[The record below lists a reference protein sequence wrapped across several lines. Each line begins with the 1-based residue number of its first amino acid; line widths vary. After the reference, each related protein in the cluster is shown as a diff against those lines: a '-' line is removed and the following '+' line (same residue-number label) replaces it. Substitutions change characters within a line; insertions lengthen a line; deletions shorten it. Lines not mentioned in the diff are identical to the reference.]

1 MIVVKIIGGLGN
13 QLFQYSY
20 AKSLQQKGYK
30 VKIDISAFKSYKLH
44 GGYFLDGYLIDI
56 EEATVRDLSLYRAPN
71 IITKLKR
78 KIGLENINFIEE
90 DVFFFSENLLLP
102 KDDSYIEGYFQSEKY
117 FLVIRDV
124 ILKQISLKKNL
135 SAYGVS
141 IQKKISAC
149 NVSCSIHIRRG
160 DYLTNAAT
168 NKLHGVL
175 NLDYYRS
182 SIELL
187 EKRFSNNIQYFIF
200 SDDIEW
206 AADNLKINNS
216 TLIENDL
223 SRDPNEDIYLMS
235 LCSHNII
242 ANSSFSWW
250 GAWLNKN
257 LHKNVF
263 APKAWVL
270 ENKINELTFHLI
282 PNNWTRV

>member
-78 KIGLENINFIEE
+78 KIGHENINFIEE

-117 FLVIRDV
+117 FLEIREV
-124 ILKQISLKKNL
+124 ILSQISLKNSL
-135 SAYGVS
+135 STYNAG
-141 IQKKISAC
+141 IQKEISMCKI
-149 NVSCSIHIRRG
+149 SCSIHMRRG
-160 DYLTNAAT
+160 DYLTNSVA
-168 NKLHGVL
+168 NKVHGVL
-175 NLDYYRS
+175 DIEYYKE

-187 EKRFSNNIQYFIF
+187 ENKFSDNIWYFIF
-200 SDDIEW
+200 SDDMEW
-206 AADNLKINNS
+206 VVDNLHIKNS
-216 TLIENDL
+216 TFVD
-223 SRDPNEDIYLMS
+223 SDQDSCPNEDIFLMS
-235 LCSHNII
+235 LCDHNII

-250 GAWLNKN
+250 GAWLNNNGK
-257 LHKNVF
+257 KVVIS
-263 APKAWVL
+263 PKQWFMDKKM
-270 ENKINELTFHLI
+270 NDNTFDLI
-282 PNNWTRV
+282 PSIWIRV